1 MDANYVNAEKSV
13 PVVSR
18 STHRP
23 VYHFI
28 KRVMDVSCS
37 LLALIILSPVLLI
50 TAIAIFIDDPGP
62 VLFKQTRIGKD
73 CKPFRIFKFRSMKMN
88 AEAMKAELMSQNE
101 DHGANFKIDHDPR
114 ITRIGRLIRA
124 ASIDELPQL
133 FNILKGDMSVVGPR
147 PFIEEEQKNLPDDRL
162 LVKPGLSCYWQI
174 GGKNELS
181 MQQQIELDRKYIR
194 EQSVWVDVKI
204 IMKTLL
210 LVAGG
215 KNE

>member
-18 STHRP
+18 STQRP

-73 CKPFRIFKFRSMKMN
+73 CKPFRIFKFSLNKMT
-88 AEAMKAELMSQNE
+88 AE
-101 DHGANFKIDHDPR
+101 GF
-114 ITRIGRLIRA
+114 IGL
-124 ASIDELPQL
+124 
-133 FNILKGDMSVVGPR
+133 
-147 PFIEEEQKNLPDDRL
+147 
-162 LVKPGLSCYWQI
+162 
-174 GGKNELS
+174 
-181 MQQQIELDRKYIR
+181 
-194 EQSVWVDVKI
+194 
-204 IMKTLL
+204 
-210 LVAGG
+210 
-215 KNE
+215 